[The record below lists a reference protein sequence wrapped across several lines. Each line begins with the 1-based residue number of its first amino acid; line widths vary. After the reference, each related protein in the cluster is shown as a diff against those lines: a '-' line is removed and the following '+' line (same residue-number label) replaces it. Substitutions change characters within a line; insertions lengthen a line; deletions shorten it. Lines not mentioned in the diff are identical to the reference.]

1 MALSNTSCR
10 KSGSPV
16 ESRPGDLP
24 TLTYLERPKFRRT
37 ILIVAWLDGLT
48 RQKPPAGRYARST
61 GGCRHKKFASID
73 PEYFYDFSQQRP
85 TVSYRDDG
93 VRMLNWPTNEFFYWQ
108 PENVPIERQRDL
120 IVFLGVE
127 PHLQW
132 RTLRRPVARG
142 RRPCKR
148 RSVNHSRRPAR
159 LSTPYKIAPRDRF
172 GRSGRPWAR
181 LRRITVPA
189 PHI

>member
-1 MALSNTSCR
+1 MALINTSCR

-37 ILIVAWLDGLT
+37 ILIVAW
-48 RQKPPAGRYARST
+48 AGWPDAAEAASRTVREVNRRLPT
-61 GGCRHKKFASID
+61 QKFASID

-108 PENVPIERQRDL
+108 PENAPIERQRDL

-127 PHLQW
+127 PIFSGDATPTSCSRSQTLQ
-132 RTLRRPVARG
+132 TSI
-142 RRPCKR
+142 C
-148 RSVNHSRRPAR
+148 
-159 LSTPYKIAPRDRF
+159 
-172 GRSGRPWAR
+172 
-181 LRRITVPA
+181 
-189 PHI
+189 